1 MPNFLA
7 YGAPS
12 AIAGGGISLPTMISL
27 GADAS
32 LRMRRCRDHCATELT
47 RCRSIDALLDQEV
60 EAGALADALDQAI
73 NCVRRERPAALRKAA
88 ERTIPCLRRRIGSFA
103 CTITAR
109 EARNYQP
116 QPQRQPLKKHPQP
129 PHRQPPQPLKP
140 PAAASAAA
148 A

>member
-1 MPNFLA
+1 MTKPILDCP
-7 YGAPS
+7 GVV
-12 AIAGGGISLPTMISL
+12 AGVRQRVAAAVAKHM
-27 GADAS
+27 
-32 LRMRRCRDHCATELT
+32 RM
-47 RCRSIDALLDQEV
+47 DQEV

-140 PAAASAAA
+140 PAGASAAA